1 MGLTRSPMA
10 RGTTPLKRAPIARGV
25 SQLAR
30 SPMAR
35 GTSVL
40 KTRRAKP
47 TKIRLSAR
55 EEDCTL
61 RFWFCRNER
70 DTVVWCHSN
79 RLADGKGTG
88 LKASDEA
95 GCYGC
100 ALCHAYL
107 DWGWAADPAMT
118 YELVQ
123 EQFERARLESRAKL
137 QHKGL
142 VAQ

>member
-1 MGLTRSPMA
+1 MALTRSPMA
-10 RGTTPLKRAPIARGV
+10 RSTVPMTRRPMARGTT
-25 SQLAR
+25 QLAR
-30 SPMAR
+30 TPIPR

-40 KTRRAKP
+40 KNRRAKP
-47 TKIRLSAR
+47 TKIRLSAKQ
-55 EEDCTL
+55 EDCTL
-61 RFWFCRNER
+61 RFPFCRNER

-88 LKASDEA
+88 LKANDEA

-107 DWGWAADPAMT
+107 DWGWATDPAMT
-118 YELVQ
+118 FELVQ